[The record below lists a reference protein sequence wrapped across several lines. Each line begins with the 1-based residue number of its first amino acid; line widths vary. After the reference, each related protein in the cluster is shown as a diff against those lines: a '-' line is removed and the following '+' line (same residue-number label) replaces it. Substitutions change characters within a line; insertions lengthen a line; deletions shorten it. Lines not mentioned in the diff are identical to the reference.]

1 MEKPQPGLAVFL
13 IKRQILAGMCYN
25 VCSNMCYKESI
36 MEFIPYRMLRN
47 EPTALRKKLADQG
60 ELIVTVEG
68 KPFAV
73 MIDLTSNESME
84 DILLMVSR
92 LRAQMAVREVRS
104 QARRKGLDEVS
115 DADIDALIQKTR
127 AERKA

>member
-1 MEKPQPGLAVFL
+1 
-13 IKRQILAGMCYN
+13 
-25 VCSNMCYKESI
+25 

-47 EPTALRKKLADQG
+47 EPSALRKKLAEEG

-92 LRAQMAVREVRS
+92 LRAQMAVRDIRS
-104 QARRKGLDEVS
+104 QARRNKLDKM
-115 DADIDALIQKTR
+115 ADEEIDALIQTTR
-127 AERKA
+127 AQRKP